1 MPATY
6 HPLHPRS
13 GPELI
18 SLVIPIFNE
27 EEMLPLLFDRLQN
40 LLDALD
46 CEGEVVLV
54 NDGSSDRSI
63 DLLLERARKDNRFK
77 VVGLARNFGH
87 QMAATA
93 GLDVARGDA
102 VVLMDADLQDPP
114 EVVLEMVEKYREG
127 YDVVYAR
134 RRKREGDTLVKRW
147 TAWIFYRLMR
157 ALVHRDLP
165 LDVGDFRLMSR
176 SCLET
181 LRSMR
186 ELHRFLR
193 GMVTWVGFSQ
203 TNVDFIRPARAAGKT
218 KYPVRKM
225 LLFAW
230 NAALSFSALPL
241 RLSFL
246 AGFAMMAIAFVYG
259 IYAFYRITQGAF
271 VVPGW
276 MSLIMI
282 NCLTSG
288 AILFGIGILGE
299 YVGRIFEEIKNR
311 PLYSISLTAN
321 LESGG
326 TLNHGHP
333 GERAKFGQ
341 ATR

>member
-1 MPATY
+1 
-6 HPLHPRS
+6 
-13 GPELI
+13 
-18 SLVIPIFNE
+18 
-27 EEMLPLLFDRLQN
+27 
-40 LLDALD
+40 
-46 CEGEVVLV
+46 
-54 NDGSSDRSI
+54 
-63 DLLLERARKDNRFK
+63 
-77 VVGLARNFGH
+77 
-87 QMAATA
+87 
-93 GLDVARGDA
+93 
-102 VVLMDADLQDPP
+102 
-114 EVVLEMVEKYREG
+114 
-127 YDVVYAR
+127 
-134 RRKREGDTLVKRW
+134 
-147 TAWIFYRLMR
+147 
-157 ALVHRDLP
+157 
-165 LDVGDFRLMSR
+165 
-176 SCLET
+176 
-181 LRSMR
+181 MR